1 MLLMLTVRSIG
12 PVVAMVSVTVKD
24 TVKELLV
31 S

>member
-1 MLLMLTVRSIG
+1 MLLMLTVRSVG
-12 PVVAMVSVTVKD
+12 PVVAMVSVTVNE